1 MSAEAPLSAEDRAR
15 VREAIAAA
23 ESRTAGEIF
32 AVVAGECEDYRFIPI
47 LWAALVAFIVPLP
60 LIYLTQIPA
69 SLIWV
74 TQIAAF
80 VVLAIILSL
89 PQVKLLVVPRSV
101 KREAVRTLA
110 MQQFLAHGLHMT
122 EARTGVLLFVALAE
136 RRAEIIADTG
146 IASKVDAGVWEA
158 AMDQL
163 ITEIRAGRLADGLTG
178 AIAAVGETLARHAPR
193 LPNDKNELS
202 DDLIIL

>member
-1 MSAEAPLSAEDRAR
+1 MSAEASLSAEDRAR

-23 ESRTAGEIF
+23 ESKTAGEIF

-60 LIYLTQIPA
+60 LIYLTQISA

-74 TQIAAF
+74 VQIAAF
-80 VVLAIILSL
+80 VVLAIVLSL
-89 PQVKLLVVPRSV
+89 PRVKLLVVPGYV

-110 MQQFLAHGLHMT
+110 MQQFLAHGLHTT

-136 RRAEIIADTG
+136 RRAELIADTG
-146 IASKVDAGVWEA
+146 IAAKVDAGVWDT
-158 AMDQL
+158 MMNQL
-163 ITEIRAGRLADGLTG
+163 VGEIRAGRLADGLTG

-193 LPNDKNELS
+193 SPNDRNELS